1 MKKVLWS
8 GALAL
13 AVAALVAL
21 VPAPAQAQE
30 KLEGKAFDSACVKDF
45 YLEGN
50 AIPTQKRNTVIL
62 KGTDGKRMVFGLLD
76 TTGYSAEIQQK
87 YAGMM
92 ILERKTMVGGAAVGT
107 GAYGFGLQKGTPAE
121 GPGKL
126 MVYDV
131 GGGQGRRGGGAV
143 GHGTRPAGAAP
154 GRRTAGCTSAATGSR
169 SSSVSPPAEG
179 LGREPLRLVDAVVP
193 VGGHVPELVHLPSRP
208 LHPHEVR
215 LRPRPRGR
223 SAPAGRSRSR
233 SPPCA
238 SPPTPGRARRRAP

>member
-21 VPAPAQAQE
+21 APVPAQAQE

-92 ILERKTMVGGAAVGT
+92 ILERKTVVGGAAVGT
-107 GAYGFGLQKGTPAE
+107 GSYGFGLQKGTPAE

-126 MVYDV
+126 VVYDV
-131 GGGQGRRGGGAV
+131 
-143 GHGTRPAGAAP
+143 AGAKVGEAVAQWDKALAQP
-154 GRRTAGCTSAATGSR
+154 VPLQFTNGRLY
-169 SSSVSPPAEG
+169 V
-179 LGREPLRLVDAVVP
+179 GRHWV
-193 VGGHVPELVHLPSRP
+193 
-208 LHPHEVR
+208 EVK
-215 LRPRPRGR
+215 
-223 SAPAGRSRSR
+223 
-233 SPPCA
+233 
-238 SPPTPGRARRRAP
+238 